1 MELAAVVMAFYV
13 LPRENRLLCQCYA
26 QRVSSIRPLAVCA
39 KTPLGCSGRDGHV
52 GNDVVQRSCPTDP
65 LQVAIGALLVAGSG
79 LFTIRYFLMARVTPG
94 AGGTAS
100 NSPNK

>member
-1 MELAAVVMAFYV
+1 M
-13 LPRENRLLCQCYA
+13 
-26 QRVSSIRPLAVCA
+26 
-39 KTPLGCSGRDGHV
+39 
-52 GNDVVQRSCPTDP
+52 VQRSCPTDP